1 MGLSNQSGKYV
12 KFAGYLVAVVLL
24 NLVGLTLLFR
34 ADLTADRIYS
44 ISDVSKKVVSSL
56 KEPLTVKV
64 FFTKNLPAPHNN
76 TERYLHDLLEEYA
89 LYGNKYFSYQFYDVS
104 PESESGDAKAEAN
117 RKMAEDYGINPVQ
130 IRQLEKDEVKFKRAY
145 MGLVIIHGDVVEQI
159 SPITS
164 TDGLE
169 YRLTAAMM
177 KANNKISAL
186 LGLPE
191 KIQVKLILS
200 SSLTAVAP
208 YMKVPHLPQLPD
220 DIKKIVQRL
229 NVKNYGQLS
238 FSRLD
243 PQTDQERESLVDQYH
258 LPALQWPAIDGGRIP
273 AGKGVIGLVM
283 SYKEKS
289 VSLPI
294 FQAVRLPIIGT
305 QYSLA
310 DTGDMEEMINQNI
323 DSLVNINE
331 EIGYLA
337 DHGTAPLA
345 SPMPFGPAPPDTL
358 STFSSILQKS
368 YSVRSINLAK
378 ETIPPSV
385 KCVVIARPTQ
395 HFTDWELFQ
404 IDQALMRGQNLAIFL
419 SPFKEV
425 RSQPPNSMGFGRPQ
439 VTYEPLD
446 TGLEKLLKHY
456 GVSVRRSI
464 VLDKDCFMQKLPE
477 RMGGG
482 ERPIY
487 FAPIIKNWN
496 INKTLP
502 FMRNIKGIIALAA
515 APLELDK
522 QQLKKNGIKATLL
535 FSSSDKSWEMNPPI
549 RLEPEY
555 ISQPGGDTHFEKKPL
570 AYLLS
575 GEFTSYFAGKPVP
588 EKESDT
594 AASEKTGAAKNG
606 SEGKK
611 GAAGPEAA
619 KIQGKTSEIEK
630 GKPARIFITGSAKLL
645 SDQLLDPDGRSPN
658 AVFVMNTLDKLNNR
672 EGMAVMR
679 AKTQELNPLE
689 DTDDSTKAGIKA
701 FNIVGLPILVA
712 LFGLMIWG
720 LRHNRKKKIQ
730 MLFTRTEE

>member
-1 MGLSNQSGKYV
+1 V

-24 NLVGLTLLFR
+24 NLAGLTLFFR
-34 ADLTADRIYS
+34 ADLTKNKIYS
-44 ISDVSKKVVSSL
+44 ISDESKKVVSSL
-56 KEPLTVKV
+56 KEPLTIKV

-89 LYGNKYFSYQFYDVS
+89 LYGNKYFSYEFYDVS
-104 PESESGDAKAEAN
+104 PESETGDPKAEAN

-130 IRQLEKDEVKFKRAY
+130 IRQLEKDEVKFKRAF

-169 YRLTAAMM
+169 YRLTSAMM

-191 KIQVKLILS
+191 KIKVQLLLS
-200 SSLTAVAP
+200 SSLMAVAP
-208 YMKVPHLPQLPD
+208 YMNVPHLPQLPD
-220 DIKKIVQRL
+220 DIEKMVKRL
-229 NVKNYGQLS
+229 NVKNYGQLTY
-238 FSRLD
+238 SRLD
-243 PQTDQERESLVDQYH
+243 PKTDEEQDALVKQYH
-258 LPALQWPAIDGGRIP
+258 IPALQWPAIDKDRIP

-283 SYKEKS
+283 SYKGKS
-289 VSLPI
+289 VSIPI
-294 FQAVRLPIIGT
+294 FQVLRLPIIGT

-310 DTGDMEEMINQNI
+310 KTKDMEEMINENI
-323 DSLVNINE
+323 ESLVNINE

-345 SPMPFGPAPPDTL
+345 SPVPFGNPAPDTL
-358 STFSSILQKS
+358 STFSHLLRQS
-368 YSVRSINLAK
+368 YSIHKIDLAK
-378 ETIPPSV
+378 EPIPSSL

-395 HFTDWELFQ
+395 HFTRWELFQ

-425 RSQPPNSMGFGRPQ
+425 HTPAQNPMFGRPQ
-439 VTYEPLD
+439 VSYEPLD

-456 GVSVRRSI
+456 GVDVRKSI
-464 VLDKDCFMQKLPE
+464 VLDKDCFMQTLPQQ
-477 RMGGG
+477 MGGG
-482 ERPIY
+482 QRPIY
-487 FAPIIKNWN
+487 FAPIIKNRN
-496 INKTLP
+496 INKDLP
-502 FMRNIKGIIALAA
+502 FMKNIKGIIALEA
-515 APLELDK
+515 APLELEK
-522 QQLKKNGIKATLL
+522 KQLKKNGIKASLL
-535 FSSSDKSWEMNPPI
+535 FSSSDKSWEMKPPI
-549 RLEPEY
+549 NLNPQY
-555 ISQPGGDTHFEKKPL
+555 IAAPGGDTHFEKKPL
-570 AYLLS
+570 AYMLS

-588 EKESDT
+588 VKESDT
-594 AASEKTGAAKNG
+594 PSPAKKDETKKAQAKDKSASN
-606 SEGKK
+606 
-611 GAAGPEAA
+611 PEAA
-619 KIQGKTSEIEK
+619 KIQGETSVIAK

-645 SDQLLDPDGRSPN
+645 SDQLLDAEGRSPN
-658 AVFVMNTLDKLNNR
+658 AVLVMNTLDMLNNR

-689 DTDDSTKAGIKA
+689 ETDAGTKAAIKA

-712 LFGLMIWG
+712 LFGLLVWG

-730 MLFTRTEE
+730 MLFTRKEE